1 MGINFRM
8 NDTETAYE
16 KCDLSHIACGG
27 NTDEGFQNS
36 RSQVFLQS
44 SCSNKFL
51 NL

>member
-27 NTDEGFQNS
+27 NTDK
-36 RSQVFLQS
+36 VFKTAVRR
-44 SCSNKFL
+44 CFYRVAVPINF
-51 NL
+51 